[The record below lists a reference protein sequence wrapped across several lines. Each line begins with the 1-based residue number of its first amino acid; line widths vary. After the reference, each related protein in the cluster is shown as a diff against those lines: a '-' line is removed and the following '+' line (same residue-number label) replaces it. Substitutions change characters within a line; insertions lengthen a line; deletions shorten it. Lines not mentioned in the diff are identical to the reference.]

1 MWVAPDTGIGT
12 QEPGSI
18 LRVIPMGIR
27 LAKTYLTNGIGKNVF
42 LLNQK
47 I

>member
-1 MWVAPDTGIGT
+1 MWVAPGTGIGT

-18 LRVIPMGIR
+18 LRVIPMGIH
-27 LAKTYLTNGIGKNVF
+27 LAKIYLTNGIGKNDF
-42 LLNQK
+42 LPNQK